1 MRFGSV
7 SRVFVNRLDSMW
19 ENLKR
24 ASGHGFN
31 RAVIRATSI
40 AALAAEVA
48 KTGFLH
54 RLLALWLLL
63 IAAVPLRVAVAQN
76 EDALP
81 SLESIL
87 ARMDEAAA
95 RFTSVMGNLQYTKV
109 TVIVDDHSTET
120 GKIFF
125 EKTKKRP
132 RVMIAFDTPAE
143 KYVLF
148 ADGKVS
154 IYRPKIA
161 EVEEFSVGD
170 RQELLEQFLLLGFG
184 TSGRDLQKGYE
195 VRLAG
200 QETLDGRLSF
210 HLELTPKSDS
220 VTRQLKGVEL
230 WISSD
235 TWQPVQQ
242 KFVEPSQDYLLAR
255 YSGLQQNAKI
265 PAKRFQLPLQGK
277 VRTIRH

>member
-1 MRFGSV
+1 
-7 SRVFVNRLDSMW
+7 MW
-19 ENLKR
+19 ENLKC

-31 RAVIRATSI
+31 RAVTRAKSI

-48 KTGFLH
+48 NTGFLH

-76 EDALP
+76 ADTPTA
-81 SLESIL
+81 SLQSIL

-109 TVIVDDHSTET
+109 TVIVDDNSTET

-125 EKTKKRP
+125 EKTRKRP

-184 TSGRDLQKGYE
+184 TSGRDLHKGYE
-195 VRLAG
+195 IRLAG
-200 QETLDGRLSF
+200 QETLDGGLSF
-210 HLELTPKSDS
+210 HLELTPKSGQ

-265 PAKRFQLPLQGK
+265 PAKRFQLPLKGK
-277 VRTIRH
+277 VRTLPH